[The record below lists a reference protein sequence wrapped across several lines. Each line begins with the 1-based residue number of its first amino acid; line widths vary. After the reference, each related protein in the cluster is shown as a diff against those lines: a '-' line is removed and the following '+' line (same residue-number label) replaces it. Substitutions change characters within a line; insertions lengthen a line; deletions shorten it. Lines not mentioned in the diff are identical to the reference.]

1 MESERMEK
9 SKSKMRFFL
18 LYDRGETGEEEKW
31 DVGFS
36 TLTNKYSSI
45 QIGEKRDENKL
56 NDTFALM

>member
-1 MESERMEK
+1 
-9 SKSKMRFFL
+9 MRFFL